1 MCTQKE
7 VIEGIKRVTD
17 KQLPPGSR
25 IYLYGSRARGD
36 ARADSDW
43 DILVIL
49 NKPTIEQA
57 DYDHVTYP
65 ITALGWDL
73 GEMIIPVLYTRK
85 EWESNSFTPF
95 YKNLENEGI
104 LIS

>member
-1 MCTQKE
+1 MCTQKD

-17 KQLPPGSR
+17 QQLPPDSR

-36 ARADSDW
+36 AQTDSDW

-49 NKPTIEQA
+49 NKPEIEQS

-73 GEMIIPVLYTRK
+73 GEMIIPVMYTRE
-85 EWESNSFTPF
+85 EWERNSFTPF
-95 YKNLENEGI
+95 YKNLQQEGI
-104 LIS
+104 LIA